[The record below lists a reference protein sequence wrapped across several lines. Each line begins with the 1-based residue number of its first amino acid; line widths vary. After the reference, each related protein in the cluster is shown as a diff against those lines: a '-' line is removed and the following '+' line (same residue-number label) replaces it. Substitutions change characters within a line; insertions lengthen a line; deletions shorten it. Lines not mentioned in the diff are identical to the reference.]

1 MSFGYH
7 AQALTRDVSDA
18 ISCVVGRGNAAAVK
32 EELETRGAAVP
43 SDVLEAV
50 EKLSSYFDEMCRGIG
65 EEACQLALR
74 QEFRGELLS
83 EAEGKVLEAAG
94 RRRINT
100 SIGKKEAT
108 RLAKLIG
115 DYAANSDHR
124 RLMS

>member
-7 AQALTRDVSDA
+7 AQALTRDVSVPF
-18 ISCVVGRGNAAAVK
+18 SCVIGRGNVAAVSA
-32 EELETRGAAVP
+32 ELEQRGAAVP
-43 SDVLEAV
+43 PDVLEAV
-50 EKLSSYFDEMCRGIG
+50 EKLRTYFHEMCRGLG
-65 EEACQLALR
+65 KEAFQLAFR

-100 SIGKKEAT
+100 SIGKMEAM
-108 RLAKLIG
+108 RLARLIG